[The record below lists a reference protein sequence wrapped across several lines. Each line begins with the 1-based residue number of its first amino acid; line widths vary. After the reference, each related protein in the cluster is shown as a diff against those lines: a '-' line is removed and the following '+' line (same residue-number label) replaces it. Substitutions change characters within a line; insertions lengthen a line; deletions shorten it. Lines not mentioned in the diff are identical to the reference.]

1 MNESDLRTAITAHED
16 AIREHLTDFLNH
28 AIEIGKLTTLFA
40 ASVPPPVT
48 PPTHTLPLRAGETTW
63 QRAYTTFYRAAG
75 QDHYIEWLRRA
86 GVRVEDSLRQ
96 QNYTGPAI
104 EQMTALTEAERAA
117 LIAATR

>member
-75 QDHYIEWLRRA
+75 Q
-86 GVRVEDSLRQ
+86 EDRKS
-96 QNYTGPAI
+96 
-104 EQMTALTEAERAA
+104 
-117 LIAATR
+117 TRLNSSHIQKSRMPSSA